1 MKKQL
6 TLWVLL
12 ICTHWLQS
20 QTIIVKNSETQKPI
34 PGVILLQEHPL
45 VSNTTN
51 SLGEVSLRYFDLS
64 RSIELSTEGFQSKKL
79 NLGTEFNGTLEVFL
93 DPQSLKLSEII
104 VSATRWHE
112 SSKNIPLQTTS
123 ISSKEM
129 DRYQPQTAADL
140 LGTSGKVFIQKSQQG
155 GGSPM
160 IRGFATNRLIYTVDG
175 VRMNTAIFRGGNLQN
190 VINLDPFNTEHTE
203 VIFGPGSVI
212 YGSDA
217 IGGVMSFQTLK
228 PELSYMDKPLVNGNA
243 HIRYS
248 NANKEQTAH
257 IDLKIGLKKWAFV
270 SSFTHWNFDHLRQGK
285 YGPNEYVKSN
295 YVNRINNTD
304 SIIEQSDPLLQIP
317 TGYQQYNFMQKV
329 LFKPNEKWEFE
340 YGFHYSSTSNYGR
353 YDRHNRTRN
362 GFPRYAEWNYGPQL
376 WLMHLLQMN
385 HRGNT
390 QLYDQL
396 DIRIASQQFEES
408 RIDRSLNSLFRNTQL
423 EKVLAYSLN
432 MDFSKSLG
440 PENTLFYGVE
450 AVLNDVT
457 SSGRITQIQSQV
469 SKLGPSRYP
478 ISTWHS
484 WGIYATD
491 EQELGEKW
499 TLRTGIR
506 YNGFGLA
513 SDFTQNVS
521 FYPLPFQSTEMNNEA
536 LTGSAGLVFRPNNS
550 LLVRS
555 NFGTAFRSPNVDDMG
570 KIFDSEPGTITI
582 PNPNLEAEYAYN
594 IDFGIV
600 KIIDEIF
607 KIELNAYA
615 THLSNALVRR
625 NYQLNGLDSLYF
637 QGEFSQ
643 IQAVQNAAF
652 ARVHGLSF
660 GWEWKWTNELYWK
673 TDLNYQNGFEE
684 LNNGNISPSRH
695 AAPLFGISRFKYQNK
710 STSCELNIRFQGK
723 RSHEELAVEERN
735 KIEIYAKDDN
745 GNSYSPSW
753 YILNLRTE
761 FRVTDRFRVNTGIE
775 NITDQR
781 YRPYSSGVSGAGRN
795 IYLSLNANF

>member
-1 MKKQL
+1 MKFYLIIIGLCLSWKVTAQS
-6 TLWVLL
+6 VLVL
-12 ICTHWLQS
+12 HI
-20 QTIIVKNSETQKPI
+20 ETKKPI
-34 PGVILLQEHPL
+34 SGAVLLQEHPL
-45 VSNTTN
+45 VSKTTN
-51 SLGEVSLRYFDLS
+51 SIGVCNLAEFDLS
-64 RSIELSTEGFQSKKL
+64 RPIEIGLEGFKQQKMRFTVDSASV
-79 NLGTEFNGTLEVFL
+79 FQVFL
-93 DPQSLKLSEII
+93 EPQTIKISEVI

-112 SSKNIPLQTTS
+112 LSKNIPSQTTK
-123 ISSKEM
+123 ISSKEIRM
-129 DRYQPQTAADL
+129 GQPQTAADL
-140 LGTSGKVFIQKSQQG
+140 LDLSGKVFIQKSQQG

-217 IGGVMSFQTLK
+217 IGGVMSFQTLL
-228 PELSYMDKPLVNGNA
+228 PELSYTDKPLVSGYA

-248 NANKEQTAH
+248 NANKEQSAH
-257 IDLKIGLKKWAFV
+257 LDLKIGLNKWAFV
-270 SSFTHWNFDHLRQGK
+270 SSFSNWNFDHLRQGK
-285 YGPNEYVKSN
+285 YGPNEYLKTS

-304 SIIEQSDPLLQIP
+304 SIIQQSDSLLQIP

-329 LFKPNEKWEFE
+329 MFKPNENWEFQ
-340 YGFHYSSTSNYGR
+340 YGFHYSSTSKFGR

-362 GFPRYAEWNYGPQL
+362 GLPRYAEWNYGPQL
-376 WLMHLLQMN
+376 WLMHLLQIN

-396 DIRIASQQFEES
+396 EIRIASQQFEES
-408 RIDRSLNSLFRNTQL
+408 RIDRSLNNLFRNTQL
-423 EKVLAYSLN
+423 EKVLAHSLN
-432 MDFSKSLG
+432 IDFSKSLG
-440 PENTLFYGVE
+440 PENTLFFGVE
-450 AVLNDVT
+450 GVLNDVT
-457 SSGRITQIQSQV
+457 SSGTITQIESQA
-469 SKLGPSRYP
+469 SELGPSRYP
-478 ISTWHS
+478 TSTWHS
-484 WGIYATD
+484 WGIYVTD

-506 YNGFGLA
+506 YNGFGLT
-513 SDFTQNVS
+513 SDFSENLN
-521 FYPLPFQSTEMNNEA
+521 FYPLPFKTAALSNEA
-536 LTGSAGLVFRPNNS
+536 LTGSTGLVFRPNNS

-594 IDFGIV
+594 IDFGLV
-600 KIIDEIF
+600 KIINELF
-607 KIELNAYA
+607 KIELNAYW

-625 NYQLNGLDSLYF
+625 NYQLNGVDSLYF
-637 QGEFSQ
+637 QGKFSQ

-660 GWEWKWTNELYWK
+660 GWEWKWTKALYWK
-673 TDLNYQNGFEE
+673 TDLNYQRGFEE
-684 LNNGNISPSRH
+684 LDYGNISPSRH
-695 AAPLFGISRFKYQNK
+695 AAPLFGTSRLRYQTK
-710 STSCELNIRFQGK
+710 SISCELNVRFQGE
-723 RSHEELAVEERN
+723 RSHEDLAVEERN
-735 KIEIYAKDDN
+735 KTEIYAIDYN
-745 GNSYSPSW
+745 GKTYSPNW
-753 YILNLRTE
+753 YTLNLKTE
-761 FRVTDRFRVNTGIE
+761 FRITEGFRVNTGIE

-795 IYLSLNANF
+795 IYLSLNAQF